1 MTGPVTVEF
10 TGARSGQGPLT
21 WGQRAFWRLTEW
33 LPPGDPYFNMPWAL
47 PAHGKPDLPTVLAA
61 LARLLGRHESLRTNW
76 IAGSDVIGHQ
86 GAEQCGMVQR
96 VAEHGWLTV
105 GLVDAAGARPRALA
119 GEIAAEL
126 AGKGFDYANELPV
139 RCVVVMD
146 GGRPRAVAFAFT
158 HMAVDG
164 RALDVIAGEWP
175 RLLSG
180 EPLPQAVPQPLDLAA
195 EEESAEGAAR
205 GERALRYWRAA
216 LDRMPRP
223 LFAAPRGAPEEPR
236 FVKLGMESAALGA
249 AVTRLAGRWGV
260 STGSVLLGA
269 YAVLLSRLTGRGT
282 VAMQLIVGNRHDP
295 RLAPMVATLV
305 QDGIFV
311 LDVAHGSS
319 LAEVVGAA
327 HRGVLASY
335 RHARYD
341 PAAQRALIEETG
353 PPPTAYFNDVR
364 VAGGWP
370 NLPPDPPVSPG
381 RTFPVG
387 AWPEVDADVFLSVG
401 PATHTCRLDLLAD
414 TALLPREAIEAMLR
428 EVETLLVSEENT

>member
-1 MTGPVTVEF
+1 MIGPATVEF

-21 WGQRAFWRLTEW
+21 WGQRAIWRLTEW

-47 PAHGKPDLPTVLAA
+47 PVHGKPDLPAVLAA
-61 LARLLGRHESLRTNW
+61 LTRLLERHESLRTNW
-76 IAGSDVIGHQ
+76 VPDAAQ
-86 GAEQCGMVQR
+86 AGMVQR
-96 VAEHGWLTV
+96 VTGQGRLTV
-105 GLVDAAGARPRALA
+105 ELVDAAGSRPRVLA

-126 AGKGFDYANELPV
+126 AAKGFDYADELPV
-139 RCVVVMD
+139 RCAVVMD

-158 HMAVDG
+158 HLAVDG

-180 EPLPQAVPQPLDLAA
+180 EPLPQDAPQPLDLAA
-195 EEESAEGAAR
+195 EERSPEGAAR

-216 LDRMPRP
+216 LERMPRP
-223 LFAAPRGAPEEPR
+223 LFAAPPGVPEEPR

-249 AVTRLAGRWGV
+249 AATGLAARWGV
-260 STGSVLLGA
+260 STSSVLLGA
-269 YAVLLSRLTGRGT
+269 YATLLSRLTGRGT
-282 VAMQLIVGNRHDP
+282 VALQLIVGNRHDP

-311 LDVAHGSS
+311 LDVAPGQP
-319 LAEVVGAA
+319 LAEVVRGAN
-327 HRGVLASY
+327 RGVLAAY

-370 NLPPDPPVSPG
+370 NLPQNPPATPG
-381 RTFPVG
+381 RIFPVG
-387 AWPEVDADVFLSVG
+387 AWPEVDAEVFCTAG

-414 TALLPREAIEAMLR
+414 TALLPREAIEATLR
-428 EVETLLVSEENT
+428 EVEMLLVSEENT